1 MNDMD
6 KVIMNLRCEYDQ
18 VPCGNMGYDNIV
30 RARIGKDPKD
40 IVFFFFMQGVFRF
53 AYNKTETYDNVDQ
66 AIFETNKY
74 CV

>member
-1 MNDMD
+1 MS
-6 KVIMNLRCEYDQ
+6 
-18 VPCGNMGYDNIV
+18 YDNIV

-53 AYNKTETYDNVDQ
+53 AYNKSETYDNVDQ
-66 AIFETNKY
+66 AISETNKY